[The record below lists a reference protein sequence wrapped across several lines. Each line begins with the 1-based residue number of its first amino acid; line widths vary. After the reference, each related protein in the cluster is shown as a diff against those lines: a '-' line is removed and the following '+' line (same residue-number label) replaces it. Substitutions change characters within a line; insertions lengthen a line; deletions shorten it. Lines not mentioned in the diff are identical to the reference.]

1 MCSVKQDPH
10 LRIHTA
16 RLAWGN
22 VEKLVIEL
30 IRMIQEIA
38 SVRLH

>member
-1 MCSVKQDPH
+1 VKQNPH

-16 RLAWGN
+16 RLAWGYI
-22 VEKLVIEL
+22 EKLVIKL
-30 IRMIQEIA
+30 IRVIQEIA